1 MNHSKVIS
9 VFLVLA
15 GIIGLYVGIS
25 LVFFPVELQA
35 QSNIVIRNASHF
47 SETRAPGASI
57 LSASILILI
66 GAFRKGGKYTS
77 LLITSLFFLSYGIGR
92 LISLFLDGMP
102 AVGLFY
108 AMIGELF
115 IGVIALILL
124 YKTKT
129 SESYENKV

>member
-15 GIIGLYVGIS
+15 GIIGLYVGIN

-35 QSNIVIRNASHF
+35 QSNIVIRSASHF

-66 GAFRKGGKYTS
+66 GAFRKGWKSIS

-129 SESYENKV
+129 SE